1 MNLDDLKNIDLKNI
15 DVKELVQK
23 LKDSEYLKDKKFLTK
38 FGIYFGSILL
48 FLIIYYAFVNP
59 KVKFQKER
67 INIMLENE
75 KQITVLGENIIKLNN
90 RIKEIQPEYDKKSKL
105 FHSQKEVEG
114 LYQNISNFASSNNL
128 NIINLNKEDAV
139 PISAALAG
147 ASNQGQNND
156 NNQNTGNNQNQNVAY
171 FKIPVSFEITGNYL
185 GYLKFRRALA
195 QSNKVINFDMEKISI
210 VKGAG
215 INSVGTISIVGL
227 PDEYKK

>member
-59 KVKFQKER
+59 KVQFQKER

-75 KQITVLGENIIKLNN
+75 KQITVLGENIVKLNN

-128 NIINLNKEDAV
+128 NIINLNKEDAI
-139 PISAALAG
+139 PISGAGAG

-171 FKIPVSFEITGNYL
+171 FRIPVSFEITGNYL

>member
-15 DVKELVQK
+15 DVNELVQK
-23 LKDSEYLKDKKFLTK
+23 FKDSEYLKDKKFLTK

-48 FLIIYYAFVNP
+48 FLIIYYAFINP
-59 KVKFQKER
+59 KVQFQKER

-75 KQITVLGENIIKLNN
+75 KQIAVLGENIVKLNN
-90 RIKEIQPEYDKKSKL
+90 KIKEIQPEYDKKSKL
-105 FHSQKEVEG
+105 FHSQKEAEG

-128 NIINLNKEDAV
+128 NIINLNKEDAI
-139 PISAALAG
+139 PISGAG
-147 ASNQGQNND
+147 ASNQGQSSN
-156 NNQNTGNNQNQNVAY
+156 NNQNTGNNQKQIVAY

-195 QSNKVINFDMEKISI
+195 QSNKVINFDTEKISV

-227 PDEYKK
+227 PDEYKN